1 MTHST
6 GQPLHPTLARALSA
20 PAKVQSRRAAPLRT
34 AVLVVGGAA
43 LVAVCA
49 QISVPMLP
57 VPLTLQTLAVLL
69 VGAAL
74 GSRQGA
80 AALLT
85 YLAAGAAGLPV
96 FAGGVGSLLS
106 VKTGSLTP
114 TLGYLIGFVLAA
126 GLVGW
131 LVERFA
137 ADRTPWGTA
146 LAMLVGNVVIYAV
159 GLPVLGAL
167 TGLHGQALL
176 GAGLIPFLPGDL
188 VKLALAAALLP
199 GAWALLRRR

>member
-1 MTHST
+1 MTQPSS
-6 GQPLHPTLARALSA
+6 QPLHPTLARTLSA
-20 PAKVQSRRAAPLRT
+20 PARPATPLRT
-34 AVLVVGGAA
+34 ASFVIGGAA

-49 QISVPMLP
+49 QISVPMVP

-106 VKTGSLTP
+106 ARGGLTP
-114 TLGYLIGFVLAA
+114 TLGYLLGFVLAA

-137 ADRTPWGTA
+137 ADRTPWGMA
-146 LAMLVGNVVIYAV
+146 AAMLLGNAVIYAV
-159 GLPVLGAL
+159 GVPVLGAL

-176 GAGLIPFLPGDL
+176 GAGLLPFLPGDL
-188 VKLALAAALLP
+188 IKLALAAALLP

>member
-1 MTHST
+1 MTQSS
-6 GQPLHPTLARALSA
+6 GQPLHLTLARALSA
-20 PAKVQSRRAAPLRT
+20 PAKAQSSLLRT
-34 AVLVVGGAA
+34 VALVVGGAA

-49 QISVPMLP
+49 QISVPMFP

-106 VKTGSLTP
+106 VKTGNLTP
-114 TLGYLIGFVLAA
+114 TLGYLLGFVLAA

-137 ADRTPWGTA
+137 ADRTPWGMA
-146 LAMLVGNVVIYAV
+146 AAMLVGNAVIYAV

-188 VKLALAAALLP
+188 IKLALAAALLP
-199 GAWALLRRR
+199 GVWALLRRR

>member
-1 MTHST
+1 MTST
-6 GQPLHPTLARALSA
+6 LHPTLTRQAT
-20 PAKVQSRRAAPLRT
+20 PLRS
-34 AVLVVGGAA
+34 AALMLGGAA

-49 QISVPMLP
+49 QISLPLTP

-80 AALLT
+80 GALLL

-96 FAGGVGSLLS
+96 FAGGGASLLRA
-106 VKTGSLTP
+106 GGGLTP

-131 LVERFA
+131 LCERFA

-146 LAMLVGNVVIYAV
+146 LAMLAGNAVIYAV
-159 GLPVLGAL
+159 GLPVLGL
-167 TGLHGQALL
+167 LVNLHGQALL
-176 GAGLIPFLPGDL
+176 TAGLTPFLLGDL
-188 VKLALAAALLP
+188 IKLLLAAALLP